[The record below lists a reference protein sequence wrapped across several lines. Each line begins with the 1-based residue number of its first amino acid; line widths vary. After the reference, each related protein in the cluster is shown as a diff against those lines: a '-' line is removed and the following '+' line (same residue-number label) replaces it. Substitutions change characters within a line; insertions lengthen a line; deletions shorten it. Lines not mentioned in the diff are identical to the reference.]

1 MSADQK
7 VNELKAWHLLLEDD
21 AYRLDMPEDFHQT
34 LLRRADELVL
44 QQVINLEEWQRLKN
58 TADKVYEQTMQA
70 LQEHR
75 RDRLDTVSI
84 DLEIIRQDV

>member
-58 TADKVYEQTMQA
+58 TADMVYEQTMQV

-84 DLEIIRQDV
+84 DLDINRRDV